1 VRASG
6 GLIAAWGP
14 SARRR
19 ATSTPT
25 SEGRSSSASKG
36 DVVSPAKHPTVAA
49 NKTGPSVAELSD
61 LGCRKQRHLHF
72 SMLPSEMVRLNLI
85 KKGGTIAREKP
96 TRARFGALA
105 PASER
110 VSPVQTVQPPANGIT
125 WP

>member
-1 VRASG
+1 
-6 GLIAAWGP
+6 
-14 SARRR
+14 
-19 ATSTPT
+19 
-25 SEGRSSSASKG
+25 
-36 DVVSPAKHPTVAA
+36 VSPAKHPTVAA

-110 VSPVQTVQPPANGIT
+110 VSDRPTSGKRNNLAVEEIT
-125 WP
+125 FGPG